1 MQLTTPKLHERWL
14 KILKTWCKF
23 ILNLHYDNLSII
35 FYTHPVN
42 KIYFM
47 IIRIISLKITY
58 PNRIVHVLVFCTLLS
73 LGTGAIFVFVSLLSE
88 VPTTQREWL
97 IMQYYIQFEKTKGSF
112 VTKRGCIKSKLY
124 QRIRLFCNS
133 H

>member
-1 MQLTTPKLHERWL
+1 MFMQYLHPNNMNEGPKY
-14 KILKTWCKF
+14 LKTWCKF

-42 KIYFM
+42 KIYYM

-88 VPTTQREWL
+88 VPTTQRE
-97 IMQYYIQFEKTKGSF
+97 
-112 VTKRGCIKSKLY
+112 
-124 QRIRLFCNS
+124 
-133 H
+133 